1 LNVTDAPG
9 FLTQN
14 TPSVKFA
21 LTVIVVND
29 NILPAAVS
37 AFHWPQGRKIKNNQL
52 PGQPREDIMC
62 RVMSRTILSHLATSI
77 CVLTA
82 LACPPALAEKD
93 GVLRVGV
100 MNDMSGVY
108 SDFQGQGSVL
118 AAQLAA
124 EDFAK
129 QSKRKVEILAG
140 DHLNKPDVGS
150 AIARRWLDVEGVDMI
165 IDLPNSAVALGVAD
179 IVREQ
184 NKVVIGS
191 GAGTALLTGERC
203 SPNTVHWVYDTWA
216 MGHGLARTVMRQ
228 GGRTWFFITADYAFG
243 HDLEKQATDE
253 VVASGGRVLGSARH
267 PIGANDFSS
276 LLLRAQ
282 ASGAEVIALAN
293 AGGDTVNSIKQ
304 ASEFN
309 LGQKQKVVALIFDLQ
324 SVPALGLKTAQGLE
338 AINAW
343 YWDMNEGTRAWSR
356 RFQER
361 HGKKMMPNHMH
372 AGVYSGTQHYLKA
385 VEKVGSTADGRA
397 TVAAMKAMPTDDPL
411 YGRGTIRE
419 DGRKVHPMYLLQVK
433 SPAESKN
440 EWDVFKVVATIEAEQ
455 AFRPL
460 KDGGCPLVAKA
471 N

>member
-1 LNVTDAPG
+1 
-9 FLTQN
+9 
-14 TPSVKFA
+14 
-21 LTVIVVND
+21 
-29 NILPAAVS
+29 
-37 AFHWPQGRKIKNNQL
+37 
-52 PGQPREDIMC
+52 
-62 RVMSRTILSHLATSI
+62 MSRIIVSRLATLT

-82 LACPPALAEKD
+82 LACAPALAEKD
-93 GVLRVGV
+93 AVLRVGV

-108 SDFQGQGSVL
+108 SDFQGAGSVL

-129 QSKRKVEILAG
+129 QSRRKVEVLAG

-150 AIARRWLDVEGVDMI
+150 TIARRWLDIEGVDMI

-253 VVASGGRVLGSARH
+253 VVGSGGRVLGSARH

-324 SVPALGLKTAQGLE
+324 SVPARPE
-338 AINAW
+338 
-343 YWDMNEGTRAWSR
+343 DRTRARSDQR
-356 RFQER
+356 
-361 HGKKMMPNHMH
+361 
-372 AGVYSGTQHYLKA
+372 
-385 VEKVGSTADGRA
+385 
-397 TVAAMKAMPTDDPL
+397 
-411 YGRGTIRE
+411 
-419 DGRKVHPMYLLQVK
+419 
-433 SPAESKN
+433 
-440 EWDVFKVVATIEAEQ
+440 VVLGHE
-455 AFRPL
+455 
-460 KDGGCPLVAKA
+460 
-471 N
+471 

>member
-1 LNVTDAPG
+1 MTTFCRLRYWQLIGRDTKTKIPRTISGRPG
-9 FLTQN
+9 
-14 TPSVKFA
+14 
-21 LTVIVVND
+21 
-29 NILPAAVS
+29 
-37 AFHWPQGRKIKNNQL
+37 
-52 PGQPREDIMC
+52 EDIMS
-62 RVMSRTILSHLATSI
+62 RVIVSRLATLT

-82 LACPPALAEKD
+82 LACAPAFAEKD

-108 SDFQGQGSVL
+108 SDFQGAGSVL

-129 QSKRKVEILAG
+129 QSKRKVEVLAG

-150 AIARRWLDVEGVDMI
+150 AIARRWLDIEGVDMI

-228 GGRTWFFITADYAFG
+228 GGRSWFFITADYAFG

-253 VVASGGRVLGSARH
+253 VVAGGGRVLGSARH

-324 SVPALGLKTAQGLE
+324 SVPALGLKTAQGLA

-361 HGKKMMPNHMH
+361 HVKKMMPNHMH
-372 AGVYSGTQHYLKA
+372 AGVYSGTLHYLKA
-385 VEKVGSTADGRA
+385 VEKVGSPADGRA
-397 TVAAMKAMPTDDPL
+397 VVAAMKATPTDDPL

-433 SPAESKN
+433 SPAESKS

>member
-1 LNVTDAPG
+1 
-9 FLTQN
+9 LTE
-14 TPSVKFA
+14 
-21 LTVIVVND
+21 IVVND
-29 NILPAAVS
+29 NILPACCNIGSSLA
-37 AFHWPQGRKIKNNQL
+37 AKNEIATIS
-52 PGQPREDIMC
+52 GQPREDIM
-62 RVMSRTILSHLATSI
+62 SRIIVSRLARLT

-82 LACPPALAEKD
+82 LACAPALAEKD

-108 SDFQGQGSVL
+108 SDFQGAGSVL

-124 EDFAK
+124 EDFAR
-129 QSKRKVEILAG
+129 QSRRKVEVLAG

-150 AIARRWLDVEGVDMI
+150 TIARRWLDIEGVDMI

-179 IVREQ
+179 IVRGQ

-191 GAGTALLTGERC
+191 GAGTAMLTGEKC

-216 MGHGLARTVMRQ
+216 MGHGLARTVMGQ

-361 HGKKMMPNHMH
+361 HAKKMMPNHMH
-372 AGVYSGTQHYLKA
+372 AGVYSGTLHYLKA
-385 VEKVGSTADGRA
+385 VEKVGSPADGRA
-397 TVAAMKAMPTDDPL
+397 IVAAMKATPTDDPL

-433 SPAESKN
+433 SPAESKS
-440 EWDVFKVVATIEAEQ
+440 EWDVFKVIATIESGQ